1 LTLIAGRATI
11 AANMR
16 SVLQLLALIG
26 VMAIGASAQD
36 KPRSRANTSA
46 PGESTAIEQ
55 ALIEHACRSQLPGIA
70 GADAY
75 QECLSAKLRS
85 LRTDFGRDLSRVS
98 AADRKTLDSTCSAS
112 RAVEGRE
119 AYLEC
124 VTVQLTAIRNRRDP
138 NSQSS
143 DAAPLPLPSDTPQ
156 PGNLILPTQAKSS
169 SRLPVWIGV
178 GVVTLAAAIGGA
190 FLAVTRRRVR
200 RQCRVCGEDVPQAGD
215 LCPKCRHEAAE
226 SLRHAAAERADHE
239 RTQAEEQQRQRAGEE
254 AQRRQR
260 AREEEAERTRQH
272 EETRRHGADAL
283 KRQREEEESRQRSRS
298 ASVDSEDVFD
308 PYVILDVTREA
319 GKEAIEAAYREGQLK
334 YAPEQVAHLG
344 PELQEHYKRKAEAV
358 ERAYRKLNE

>member
-1 LTLIAGRATI
+1 
-11 AANMR
+11 MR

-36 KPRSRANTSA
+36 GPPSTPNTSTPA
-46 PGESTAIEQ
+46 GSAIEQ

-75 QECLSAKLRS
+75 QACLIAKLAS

-98 AADRKTLDSTCSAS
+98 VADRKILDSTCSAS

-124 VTVQLTAIRNRRDP
+124 VTLQLAAIRNHRDP
-138 NSQSS
+138 NSPNS
-143 DAAPLPLPSDTPQ
+143 DAAALPLPSDAPQ
-156 PGNLILPTQAKSS
+156 PDNLILPTQEKSS
-169 SRLPVWIGV
+169 SRSAMWITV

-190 FLAVTRRRVR
+190 FLTVKRRRVR
-200 RQCRVCGEDVPQAGD
+200 RQCRVCGDDVPQAGD

-226 SLRHAAAERADHE
+226 SLRRAAADRAVHE
-239 RTQAEEQQRQRAGEE
+239 RTQAEDQQRQQADEE
-254 AQRRQR
+254 EQRRQR
-260 AREEEAERTRQH
+260 AREEEAERARQQ
-272 EETRRHGADAL
+272 EETRRSEADAL
-283 KRQREEEESRQRSRS
+283 KRQAEEEDSRQRSRS

-308 PYVILDVTREA
+308 PYVILGVTREA
-319 GKEAIEAAYREGQLK
+319 SKEAIDAAYHEGQLK
-334 YAPEQVAHLG
+334 YAPDQVAHLG

-358 ERAYRKLNE
+358 ERAYRKLAE